1 MDGSSTPTR
10 AQYVSA
16 TCVVFTHYSGDTA
29 SVVDEHFSRA
39 LNFSTKESKGEYLI
53 NKLKSKLSNG
63 KSLEKRP
70 YQNKKKK
77 HLNN

>member
-39 LNFSTKESKGEYLI
+39 LNFSTKESKGEWL
-53 NKLKSKLSNG
+53 NSVFST
-63 KSLEKRP
+63 
-70 YQNKKKK
+70 KKMENHYRSDHKN
-77 HLNN
+77 LNN

>member
-39 LNFSTKESKGEYLI
+39 LNFSNKDSKGKLTLKYVNKIESEIGRRQNDII
-53 NKLKSKLSNG
+53 NA
-63 KSLEKRP
+63 P
-70 YQNKKKK
+70 
-77 HLNN
+77 

>member
-39 LNFSTKESKGEYLI
+39 LNFSTKESKGEWL
-53 NKLKSKLSNG
+53 NSVFSTKKNG
-63 KSLEKRP
+63 KSL
-70 YQNKKKK
+70 
-77 HLNN
+77 